1 MKSMSCVRNCDSVKS
16 FVNVTTDKVYENI
29 EDYDHYYTEEEK
41 LNGYDPYSNSKS
53 CSELVTQSYI
63 KSFFFEKEVAVST
76 CRAGNVI
83 GGGDFADNRIVPDC
97 VRATIKKEPI
107 KVRNMNS
114 YRPYQ
119 HVLEAD
125 MFYLM
130 LAQKQFNDRSYA
142 GHYNIGPN
150 DEDCI
155 STGELVKLFIRY
167 WPQATFEAV
176 NVEGP
181 HEANFLKLDSGK
193 ARKTFD
199 WSPKWSVDEAIR
211 HSVEWYKAFDE
222 RKDLIRITNKQIEDY
237 VGVGL

>member
-1 MKSMSCVRNCDSVKS
+1 
-16 FVNVTTDKVYENI
+16 
-29 EDYDHYYTEEEK
+29 
-41 LNGYDPYSNSKS
+41 
-53 CSELVTQSYI
+53 
-63 KSFFFEKEVAVST
+63 
-76 CRAGNVI
+76 
-83 GGGDFADNRIVPDC
+83 
-97 VRATIKKEPI
+97 
-107 KVRNMNS
+107 
-114 YRPYQ
+114 
-119 HVLEAD
+119 

-130 LAQKQFNDRSYA
+130 LAQKQFNDRNLA

-193 ARKTFD
+193 ARKTLD